1 MAFQA
6 LRQGSTRRDKHVQ
19 IKRNNGRDLNVDRQ
33 DASPSNC
40 PVSRRGHLHRDRSY
54 IDSRD
59 GAGAQ
64 EQYFGIPSSRVGP
77 YSAMGTGYY
86 GGIIDYLNYVNMK
99 QAASMA

>member
-1 MAFQA
+1 MQFPAIAAAATFMAIA
-6 LRQGSTRRDKHVQ
+6 AASTAAMAQ
-19 IKRNNGRDLNVDRQ
+19 E
-33 DASPSNC
+33 
-40 PVSRRGHLHRDRSY
+40 
-54 IDSRD
+54 
-59 GAGAQ
+59 AQ